1 MRKWMIPLVGV
12 SVIALTAC
20 GETTAQRTG
29 TGAAGGAVA
38 GAVVGGPVGAVVGAG
53 VGAAA
58 GANREK
64 IDEKTDQAADATKKK
79 VAQTSDKIEAKM
91 DGQDTARSADRV
103 AGPTNAEVKD
113 AQTALKDIGLYD
125 GAVDGIYGRKTISA
139 VSEFQAKNDLPRTG
153 TLTER
158 TQTTLKQVASAE
170 GTQQTQ
176 PQGSGTMQ
184 NQTGTTPGSETPTA
198 TQQQRPSEGSAESP
212 STGSQPSGQSQ

>member
-12 SVIALTAC
+12 SAIALTAC

-64 IDEKTDQAADATKKK
+64 IDETTDQAADATKEE
-79 VAQTSDKIEAKM
+79 VAEASDKIEDKM
-91 DGQDTARSADRV
+91 EGDGAGKDRMRSADRV
-103 AGPTNAEVKD
+103 PGPTNADVRD
-113 AQTALKDIGLYD
+113 AQVALKDLGLYD
-125 GAVDGIYGRKTISA
+125 GAIDGIYGKKTIRA
-139 VSEFQAKNDLPRTG
+139 VNSFQANNDLPRTG

-158 TQTTLKQVASAE
+158 TQTKLQQVASADSMQQNKE
-170 GTQQTQ
+170 PDTATPQNRSGATMPAETETKPATQTQ
-176 PQGSGTMQ
+176 
-184 NQTGTTPGSETPTA
+184 
-198 TQQQRPSEGSAESP
+198 
-212 STGSQPSGQSQ
+212 